1 MARLPRL
8 TVAGQPHL
16 IIQFARPGQAP
27 FLDGSD
33 RRAYLEVLKD
43 SARECGVA
51 VHAHVLLDDQVRLLV
66 TPRET
71 QALGRF
77 MQRVGRRY
85 VPEYHRRHGGSGTL
99 WSGRFQSAPLDPERY
114 LLPAI
119 QLIEQAPLQAGVVSQ
134 ALDWPWSS
142 AQHHTGR
149 ERNSW
154 IEEHPAYWRL
164 GNTPFEREAR
174 HQIVLEQP
182 LLESTAAELL
192 GAARGG
198 WPLGSP
204 SFVAGIAQD
213 TQRLVKARPRGR
225 PRRVAADAPTGN

>member
-1 MARLPRL
+1 MARLARL

-16 IIQFARPGQAP
+16 IIQLARSGQTP
-27 FLDGSD
+27 FRDSVD
-33 RRAYLEVLKD
+33 HRAYLEVLKD

-51 VHAHVLLDDQVRLLV
+51 VHAHALLNDQVRLLA
-66 TPRET
+66 TPRDT

-77 MQRVGRRY
+77 MQRIGRRY
-85 VPEYHRRHGGSGTL
+85 VPEFHRRHGGTGAL
-99 WSGRFQSAPLDPERY
+99 WAGRFQSAPLDPERY

-119 QLIEQAPLQAGVVSQ
+119 LLIEQAPQQAGAVAQ

-154 IEEHPAYWRL
+154 ITEHPAYWRL
-164 GNTPFEREAR
+164 GNTPFEREAK
-174 HQIVLEQP
+174 HQLALQQP
-182 LLESTAAELL
+182 LLDSSVAELL
-192 GAARGG
+192 SAVRGG

-204 SFVAGIAQD
+204 AFVAAIAQG
-213 TQRLVKARPRGR
+213 TPRLLKARPRGR
-225 PRRVAADAPTGN
+225 PRRRTTEAITSA